1 VEAHPQIEVVR
12 AEATSIN
19 SEEPTI
25 IASGPLTSEKLTMEL
40 LNFSGVENLFFYD
53 AVAPSVTLSSLNLDK
68 IFKASRYGKGE
79 DDYYNCPMS
88 KDEYEIFYQQL
99 MSADVAEGHDID
111 RKYFFNG
118 CMPIEVMGRRGIETL
133 RFGPMRPVGLTDP
146 RTGNRAWAVVQ
157 LRQENQEGSVFGLVG
172 FQTRLKWGNQ
182 DRIFRLIPG
191 LENAEF
197 VRYGVMHRNSYIN
210 SPQLL
215 KPTLQ
220 HKKIPQLFFA
230 GQLTGVEGYMESA
243 ATGIL
248 AGINAVRMLQGETLI
263 TLSPNT
269 MLGALLKFITDES
282 QSDFQPMNA
291 NFGILPALEN
301 PAKDKKKRHH
311 QYVERSMQAMAELT
325 TGWQQ

>member
-1 VEAHPQIEVVR
+1 
-12 AEATSIN
+12 
-19 SEEPTI
+19 
-25 IASGPLTSEKLTMEL
+25 
-40 LNFSGVENLFFYD
+40 
-53 AVAPSVTLSSLNLDK
+53 
-68 IFKASRYGKGE
+68 
-79 DDYYNCPMS
+79 
-88 KDEYEIFYQQL
+88 
-99 MSADVAEGHDID
+99 
-111 RKYFFNG
+111 
-118 CMPIEVMGRRGIETL
+118 
-133 RFGPMRPVGLTDP
+133 
-146 RTGNRAWAVVQ
+146 VQ
-157 LRQENQEGSVFGLVG
+157 LRQENQEGSIFGLVG

-215 KPTLQ
+215 LPTLQ
-220 HKKIPQLFFA
+220 HRKTPQLLFA

-248 AGINAVRMLQGETLI
+248 AGINAARLLRDEPLL

-269 MLGALLKFITDES
+269 MLGALLTFITDNS
-282 QSDFQPMNA
+282 QTDFQPMNA
-291 NFGILPALEN
+291 NFGILPALDN

-311 QYVERSMQAMAELT
+311 QYVERSLQAMTELA